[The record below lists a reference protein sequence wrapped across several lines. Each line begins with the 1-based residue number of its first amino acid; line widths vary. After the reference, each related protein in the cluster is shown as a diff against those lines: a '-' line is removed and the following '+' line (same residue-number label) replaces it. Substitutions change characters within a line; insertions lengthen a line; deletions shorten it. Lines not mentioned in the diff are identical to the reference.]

1 MKHTCRQVGTKK
13 NENVIPACR
22 ESFLKKD
29 AGQASMTKRGFSG
42 EIPTYIY

>member
-1 MKHTCRQVGTKK
+1 MKHSYRQVDTKG

-29 AGQASMTKRGFSG
+29 AGQASMTKR
-42 EIPTYIY
+42 YIFR